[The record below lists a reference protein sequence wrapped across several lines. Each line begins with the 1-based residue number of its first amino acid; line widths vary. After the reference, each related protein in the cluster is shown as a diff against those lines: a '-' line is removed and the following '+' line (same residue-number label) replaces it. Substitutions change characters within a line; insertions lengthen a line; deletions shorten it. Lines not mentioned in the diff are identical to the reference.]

1 MELKPSTYVLTS
13 AEILTHLADG
23 LQNQF
28 QRSDRVLVIIPDSTR
43 SVPLSVFFRGITDQ
57 LVGQVAALDFMIA
70 LGTHPPMSEDAI
82 LSHVGISS
90 TEKEEF
96 YSDVNLFNHTWND
109 PTSLI
114 TLTTI
119 SDEEVFYLTQG
130 LIKTPLPV
138 TVNRK
143 VLDYDVA
150 LVCGPVFPHEV
161 AGFSGGNKY
170 FFPGI
175 SGPEVIDFTHWLG
188 ALMSS
193 RRVIGTYDTPI
204 RQLINRA
211 AQEIPCF
218 RMFINLVVVENTVA
232 GIYIG
237 DYESDSWLRAAR
249 HSSELH
255 ITWMTNPVCNAL
267 ARIPSMYDDLWTGA
281 KGMYK
286 LEPVIADG
294 GEITLFAPHIS
305 ELSYTHGTLLDRI
318 GFHGVEFFKS
328 NWETYQDIPWTVL
341 AHSAHVRG
349 DTTYVN
355 GEESPRI
362 RLTLASQIPK
372 QRCEKV
378 GLKYCDPDSVD
389 LTWWE
394 ANTHPDYLYVPRA
407 GEHLFKLR

>member
-1 MELKPSTYVLTS
+1 MELKHSSHFLTS
-13 AEILTHLADG
+13 PEIYASLTDG
-23 LQNQF
+23 LQNRF
-28 QRSDRVLVIIPDSTR
+28 QRSDRLLVIIPDSTR
-43 SVPLSVFFRGITDQ
+43 SVPLPILFRGITDQ
-57 LVGQVAALDFMIA
+57 LAGQVTALDFMIA

-82 LSHVGISS
+82 LSHVGISR
-90 TEKEEF
+90 TEKKNS
-96 YSDVNLFNHTWND
+96 YADVSLFNHTWND
-109 PTSLI
+109 PDSLV

-119 SDEEVFYLTQG
+119 SEDEVFSLTQG
-130 LIKTPLPV
+130 LIKMPLPV

-143 VLDYDVA
+143 ILDYDVT

-193 RRVIGTYDTPI
+193 RQVIGTYDTPI
-204 RQLINRA
+204 RRLINRA
-211 AQEIPCF
+211 AEEIPCF
-218 RMFINLVVVENTVA
+218 RMFINLVVIDNRLV

-237 DYESDSWLRAAR
+237 DDESESWLRAAR
-249 HSSELH
+249 HSSDVH
-255 ITWMTNPVCNAL
+255 ITWMTHPVRKVL

-294 GEITLFAPHIS
+294 GGITLFAPHIS
-305 ELSYTHGTLLDRI
+305 ELSYTHGALLDRV
-318 GFHGVEFFKS
+318 GFHGIEFFKA
-328 NWETYQDIPWTVL
+328 NWETYQDFPWTVL

-349 DTTYVN
+349 DASYTN
-355 GEESPRI
+355 GVEIPRI

-372 QRCEKV
+372 ARCEKV
-378 GLKYCDPDSVD
+378 GLEYCDPDSID
-389 LTWWE
+389 LGWWQS
-394 ANTHPDYLYVPRA
+394 NTNPDYLYVPNA
-407 GEHLFKLR
+407 GEHLFRLR